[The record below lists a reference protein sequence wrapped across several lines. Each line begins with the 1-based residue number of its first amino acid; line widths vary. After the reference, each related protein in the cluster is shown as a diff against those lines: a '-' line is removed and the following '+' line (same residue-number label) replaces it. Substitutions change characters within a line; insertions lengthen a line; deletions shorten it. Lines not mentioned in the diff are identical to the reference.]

1 MMLLRKDVVLLI
13 MKLVTVLFL
22 IFMITKVA
30 KLFVIPDELEL
41 NEEEKLSNKSI
52 FEDDIINKPYFFHIF
67 AFVLGA
73 FWNIKRIVKI
83 GIM

>member
-1 MMLLRKDVVLLI
+1 MLLRKDTVLLV

-22 IFMITKVA
+22 FFMMTKIA
-30 KLFVIPDELEL
+30 KMFTTPDELT
-41 NEEEKLSNKSI
+41 EEERSTNKYP

>member
-1 MMLLRKDVVLLI
+1 MMLLKKDTVLFV

-22 IFMITKVA
+22 ILMITKVA
-30 KLFVIPDELEL
+30 KLFSLPDEFK
-41 NEEEKLSNKSI
+41 EEKEKNSYKI
-52 FEDDIINKPYFFHIF
+52 AFEDDIINKPYFFHVF

-83 GIM
+83 GII

>member
-1 MMLLRKDVVLLI
+1 MLLRKDTVLLI
-13 MKLVTVLFL
+13 MKFVTVLFL
-22 IFMITKVA
+22 IFMFTKVV
-30 KLFVIPDELEL
+30 KLFTLPDEL
-41 NEEEKLSNKSI
+41 NEEEKI
-52 FEDDIINKPYFFHIF
+52 FSKIAFDDDIINKPYFFHIF

>member
-1 MMLLRKDVVLLI
+1 MMLLRKD
-13 MKLVTVLFL
+13 TVLFL
-22 IFMITKVA
+22 MKLITVLFLFFMITRIA
-30 KLFVIPDELEL
+30 KMYTTPDELT
-41 NEEEKLSNKSI
+41 EEMKISNKNA

>member
-1 MMLLRKDVVLLI
+1 MMLLRKDTVLLI
-13 MKLVTVLFL
+13 MKFVTVLFL
-22 IFMITKVA
+22 MFMVTKVA
-30 KLFVIPDELEL
+30 KLLTLPDEL
-41 NEEEKLSNKSI
+41 NEDDKITSKLA

>member
-1 MMLLRKDVVLLI
+1 MLLKKDTVLLL

-22 IFMITKVA
+22 IFMITRIA
-30 KLFVIPDELEL
+30 KLFSLPDQP
-41 NEEEKLSNKSI
+41 NEEEKNSNKLA

>member
-30 KLFVIPDELEL
+30 KLFVISDEF
-41 NEEEKLSNKSI
+41 NEEEKLSNNSI

>member
-1 MMLLRKDVVLLI
+1 MMLLRKDTVLLI
-13 MKLVTVLFL
+13 MKFVTVLFL
-22 IFMITKVA
+22 FFMITKVA
-30 KLFVIPDELEL
+30 KLFTLPDEF
-41 NEEEKLSNKSI
+41 NEEDKNSNKMA

>member
-1 MMLLRKDVVLLI
+1 M
-13 MKLVTVLFL
+13 T
-22 IFMITKVA
+22 TKVT
-30 KLFVIPDELEL
+30 KLLTLPDELTEDDK
-41 NEEEKLSNKSI
+41 NSNKI
-52 FEDDIINKPYFFHIF
+52 AFEDDIINKPYFFHIF

>member
-1 MMLLRKDVVLLI
+1 MFIIKNDAFEKGYRFI
-13 MKLVTVLFL
+13 C
-22 IFMITKVA
+22 
-30 KLFVIPDELEL
+30 
-41 NEEEKLSNKSI
+41 NEIKEEKEKNSYKI
-52 FEDDIINKPYFFHIF
+52 AFEDDIINKPYFFHVF

>member
-1 MMLLRKDVVLLI
+1 M
-13 MKLVTVLFL
+13 T
-22 IFMITKVA
+22 
-30 KLFVIPDELEL
+30 PDELT
-41 NEEEKLSNKSI
+41 EEQKISNKNA